1 MNVHYALLGIG
12 TGSPTFWGWDMGLD
26 TSFVGRNFPEAGGGT
41 RGFPTVY
48 IRKDVS
54 ATEGQD
60 LEVCGIT

>member
-1 MNVHYALLGIG
+1 
-12 TGSPTFWGWDMGLD
+12 MGLD

-60 LEVCGIT
+60 LEVCGITEGP